1 MNHKM
6 NYKIFQICF
15 EPRQLELVQSPLTP
29 FDNTSNERPE
39 LREYHSFFK
48 ALEQGVTEI
57 VEENGVAH
65 DLDAWGFL
73 GPRWEAKLRYSA
85 EDIVKEI
92 EGNKTADVW
101 VFNHARTVNALT
113 YNVWEQ
119 GEYFHK
125 GIRLVARTALEIAG
139 YDSTPLHAFMTEAN
153 TGYCSYFVARKSFW
167 NEYLYF
173 LIKIKEALEKLP
185 EDVKNIYESSA
196 NYSRDASLNMF
207 PFIIERMFSTFL
219 ILNHDKFKVHSKPY
233 DYSVYKS
240 EVGDFVEVLDALN
253 KMKTYIVKHDSA
265 EVFDQWNA
273 IRMHFV
279 KTQQQ
284 LFNLD

>member
-1 MNHKM
+1 
-6 NYKIFQICF
+6 
-15 EPRQLELVQSPLTP
+15 
-29 FDNTSNERPE
+29 
-39 LREYHSFFK
+39 
-48 ALEQGVTEI
+48 
-57 VEENGVAH
+57 
-65 DLDAWGFL
+65 
-73 GPRWEAKLRYSA
+73 
-85 EDIVKEI
+85 
-92 EGNKTADVW
+92 
-101 VFNHARTVNALT
+101 
-113 YNVWEQ
+113 
-119 GEYFHK
+119 
-125 GIRLVARTALEIAG
+125 
-139 YDSTPLHAFMTEAN
+139 
-153 TGYCSYFVARKSFW
+153 VARKSFW

-185 EDVKNIYESSA
+185 EDVKKIYESSA